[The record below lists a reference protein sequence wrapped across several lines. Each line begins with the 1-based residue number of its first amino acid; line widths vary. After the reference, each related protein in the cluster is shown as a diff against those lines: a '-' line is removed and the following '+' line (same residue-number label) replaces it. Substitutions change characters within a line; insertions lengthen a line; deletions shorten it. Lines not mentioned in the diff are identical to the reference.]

1 MTPLAKYGL
10 YKLATRFD
18 MDMSRIGKFLARQ
31 QKQYSK
37 PNIFGERSKSLK
49 KSNIEFYNPGWLKYG
64 NSR

>member
-18 MDMSRIGKFLARQ
+18 MNMSRIGQFLARQ

-37 PNIFGERSKSLK
+37 PNIFGERSKTLRK
-49 KSNIEFYNPGWLKYG
+49 PNIEFYNPGRL
-64 NSR
+64 R